1 MLKKICA
8 LLLSVVMMGSI
19 MCPASATDIQ
29 NGSEKDEMNIVY
41 FTSFSEMDNKRESVD
56 TVVLTEDQMLQLG
69 ESVKDIFKYTQMVYV
84 MTSKSVS
91 DILDACKIT
100 ASIQSDDENPNKY
113 ATIIELNE
121 NGEYTFNNISALVCE
136 TESGEVNALR
146 SASVRTEKTMSQLV
160 EDGLDAYINTK
171 SSQMNNNSRTQPAGF
186 YSWATDS
193 AVLYDGSGGRIG
205 TMGYTAYWYK
215 VVKSG
220 ANRIFDVVCIATFA
234 PDPNYAC
241 AKMTVYLGTP
251 FNNHEILEA
260 ANIIS
265 TGQTYTHDLSLTKG
279 KSGVSGTVGTSWSYT
294 VDAQT
299 VTKSF
304 DMTTN
309 DRTWI
314 FEPKKA
320 GAGDAWIEEPG
331 LRMCSTQTRCHTTVT
346 ISCPK
351 IGLFGIVTNNNSIST
366 NWFFNWD

>member
-1 MLKKICA
+1 MFKKVCA
-8 LLLSVVMMGSI
+8 LLLSVIMLGST
-19 MCPASATDIQ
+19 MCPVSAVSV
-29 NGSEKDEMNIVY
+29 GDESDNDELNVIY
-41 FTSFSEMDNKRESVD
+41 FTSLAEMDNKRESVD
-56 TVVLTEDQMLQLG
+56 TVVLAEEQMVQLG
-69 ESVKDIFKYTQMVYV
+69 EAVKDIFKYTQMVYV
-84 MTSKSVS
+84 LTSKSVS
-91 DILDACKIT
+91 EIQDTCKIA

-121 NGEYTFNNISALVCE
+121 NGEYIFNNISAIVCE
-136 TESGEVNALR
+136 TETGKVDEVR
-146 SASVRTEKTMSQLV
+146 SVSTRNEKSVPQLV
-160 EDGLDAYINTK
+160 EDGLDAYLNTK
-171 SSQMNNNSRTQPAGF
+171 SNQMNVNSRTQPAGF
-186 YSWATDS
+186 YSYATDS
-193 AVLYDGSGGRIG
+193 TVLYDGSGGRIG

-220 ANRIFDVVCIATFA
+220 SIRIFDTVCIATFA
-234 PDPNYAC
+234 PDSQYAC

-251 FNNHEILEA
+251 FDNHEILEA

-265 TGQTYTHDLSLTKG
+265 TGQTYTHSLSLTSG
-279 KSGVSGTVGTSWSYT
+279 KQGVTGTVGTSWSYT

-314 FEPKKA
+314 FEPKSA

-366 NWFFNWD
+366 NWFFNWN